1 MNIFTITG
9 RELKAYFV
17 SPLAYVIIAIVTIL
31 NGALFYLNATQT
43 QEATMTQSFNLVI
56 FLMLFFSPILTMRLL
71 AEEQRQGTI
80 ELLLTS
86 PVRDWEIVV
95 GKYLASLVLLLAI
108 LVPTLWQVALL
119 FRYTNPGSPDVGMIL
134 AGYLGTFLAVGAMLA
149 IGLFTSSLSQNQ
161 VIAAV
166 ISMVTLV
173 LLWIINSFA
182 SVGAGA
188 VSDFLNFI
196 SIPGQFRDFLNG
208 VIDTNHILY
217 FVSVAAISLFIATRM
232 VESRRWR

>member
-1 MNIFTITG
+1 
-9 RELKAYFV
+9 
-17 SPLAYVIIAIVTIL
+17 
-31 NGALFYLNATQT
+31 
-43 QEATMTQSFNLVI
+43 MTQSFNLII
-56 FLMLFFSPILTMRLL
+56 FLMMFFAPILTMRLL
-71 AEEQRQGTI
+71 AEEHRQGTI

-95 GKYLASLVLLLAI
+95 GKFIASLALLVAI

-119 FRYTNPGSPDVGMIL
+119 FRYTNPGSPDVGKIL

-173 LLWIINSFA
+173 MLWIINSFA
-182 SVGAGA
+182 SVGSGA
-188 VSDFLNFI
+188 VSDFLTFI
-196 SIPGQFRDFLNG
+196 SIPGQFRDFLDG